1 MESQI
6 KSPDEDNDGSSERA
20 KKIELGS
27 EKESALFSKDL
38 YGASIE
44 SRREKR
50 KVERGIDIKK
60 NLSKHT
66 KFGFGRCL
74 NCRYEGQMGLIE
86 TAESKKR
93 LNQIRIPSL
102 IWLVLLFLTRTID
115 DGDSTFWVL
124 MVFSS
129 PFFVLA
135 IMKVDRIMKSYAE
148 CPGCLSPLRF

>member
-1 MESQI
+1 MASET
-6 KSPDEDNDGSSERA
+6 KSPFEENGDPNERA
-20 KKIELGS
+20 KKFELGS
-27 EKESALFSKDL
+27 EKESALFSKEL

-66 KFGFGRCL
+66 KFRFGRCL
-74 NCRYEGQMGLIE
+74 NCRYEGEMGLIE
-86 TAESKKR
+86 TEESKKR
-93 LNQIRIPSL
+93 LNQIRIPVLTWLALLLL
-102 IWLVLLFLTRTID
+102 IRTFG

-135 IMKVDRIMKSYAE
+135 IMNVDRIMKSYAE
-148 CPGCLSPLRF
+148 CPGCLTPLRF